1 MKYTY
6 ECTEKEFVSVVKF
19 LERVVDAVVSV
30 QAIKKANSV
39 VLNTEDGTLYE
50 ADEAEPEKKEKNATV
65 HPFRVVETE
74 PVRKKEQ
81 QVKDAIVNEP
91 EPLPAEF
98 VKKQKRLK
106 KGEKAFSE
114 FIHEWL
120 AGIDLDTM
128 ELIPDATQPDRDLLL
143 RATANSPGAYPILVF
158 VAECG
163 GLQRAI
169 AKVTNNE
176 DLAVRL
182 ARFIVPPASIAFPD
196 LADQYEYTNP
206 FQKDE
211 DE

>member
-1 MKYTY
+1 MKYTF
-6 ECTEKEFVSVVKF
+6 ECSDKEFIAVVGLANNIIHQIVKVSKVKAKAYRSMAGTS
-19 LERVVDAVVSV
+19 RVVESEVEKDS
-30 QAIKKANSV
+30 
-39 VLNTEDGTLYE
+39 DGTQTS
-50 ADEAEPEKKEKNATV
+50 AKEATV
-65 HPFRVVETE
+65 HPFRVVKPTE
-74 PVRKKEQ
+74 EEIE
-81 QVKDAIVNEP
+81 DATINEP

-98 VKKQKRLK
+98 VKKMKRLK
-106 KGEKAFSE
+106 KGEKAFCE

-120 AGIDLDTM
+120 AGVDLDTM

-143 RATANSPGAYPILVF
+143 RATANGPGAYPILVF

-206 FQKDE
+206 FIKDE

>member
-6 ECTEKEFVSVVKF
+6 ESTEKEFVSVVKL

-30 QAIKKANSV
+30 QAIKKAKTV
-39 VLNTEDGTLYE
+39 IVDGNEAELYE
-50 ADEAEPEKKEKNATV
+50 EEEGPAKKEKNATV
-65 HPFRVVETE
+65 HPFRVVEPE
-74 PVRKKEQ
+74 PVRKTEQ
-81 QVKDAIVNEP
+81 RVEDEIVNEP
-91 EPLPAEF
+91 EPLTAEF

-106 KGEKAFSE
+106 KGEKAFCE

-120 AGIDLDTM
+120 AGVDLDTM

-158 VAECG
+158 VSECG

>member
-6 ECTEKEFVSVVKF
+6 ECTEKEFVSVVKL

-30 QAIKKANSV
+30 QAIKKAKTV
-39 VLNTEDGTLYE
+39 IVDG
-50 ADEAEPEKKEKNATV
+50 DEAELYEEDEGPAKKAKNATV
-65 HPFRVVETE
+65 HPFRVVEPE
-74 PVRKKEQ
+74 PVRKTEQ
-81 QVKDAIVNEP
+81 TVEDESVNEP

-120 AGIDLDTM
+120 AGVDLDTM

-143 RATANSPGAYPILVF
+143 RATANGPGAYPILVF